1 MPVDQSL
8 SKIQKN
14 LVDHGATGFMY
25 EYEKG
30 TGRIESLKF
39 LIEVQGN
46 KVGFALPVN
55 WRLFQAVL
63 KEQNVRRY
71 DEDDYCYR
79 VAWANL
85 RDWVD
90 SQMALLET
98 QMIELPQIFLP
109 FVVNGKGQTLYE
121 QIKGNNFLLGSGK

>member
-1 MPVDQSL
+1 MPVEQSL
-8 SKIQKN
+8 SRIQKA
-14 LVDHGATGFMY
+14 LLDHGATGFMY

-30 TGRIESLKF
+30 TGKIESVKF
-39 LIEVQGN
+39 LIEVQG
-46 KVGFALPVN
+46 KRVGFALPVN

-63 KEQNVRRY
+63 KDQDVRRW

-79 VAWANL
+79 VAWANI
-85 RDWVD
+85 RDWID

-109 FVVNGKGQTLYE
+109 FVVGKGGKTLYD
-121 QIKGNNFLLGSGK
+121 QMKNNNFLLGDGK